1 MDRPE
6 AQPRFLGALI
16 LLPLALL
23 AGLGIFS
30 LRQDRALAE
39 IEAKDRCQ
47 DIAANYARAIAAA
60 LQNPAP
66 APFSEITIDTNGRL
80 VAIGG
85 SSSRAVMTENASVH
99 PLAEDALTDEQL
111 QTWRAA
117 CSAEYNKKGDAP
129 ALLRKFIKLSPPSV
143 FLTNARYDLAL
154 EDAEGNDPEAEE
166 LFAEIGK
173 DRGPTTEAGVPL
185 FLLAEYQLW
194 KLGGREKP
202 SSESLC
208 SNAVEYPTLIS
219 PMLLTSVESSHGK
232 WRDLWQRDEAAR
244 EFYRSVKPSLVGEV
258 MNRGALWTHWDGT
271 DWLITLERKKNS
283 SPPQFSIAAL
293 PDSQVATAVK
303 GVEPTEQH
311 SAPYANVGIEI
322 AGQEL
327 LETNRAW
334 PLLAR
339 ADATLASG
347 AKITVSEYLARPD
360 LLFARARV
368 RAEWFA
374 ALIVI
379 STAVALVGFV
389 SAHRGFHQQRRL
401 GEMKS
406 NFVSSVSHELRAP
419 IASIRL
425 LAENLE
431 RGKIAEPAKQ
441 KEYFGLMAQES
452 RRLAMM
458 IENVL
463 DFSRIERGAKQYEF
477 DAIDLGALLD
487 NTLQL
492 MRHWAEERQVRLV
505 LKKDCETIAT
515 PFSCDPLA
523 LQQALINLVDNAV
536 KHSPSGGKVT
546 IGLECTDGGI
556 ALWVEDNGTGIPSEE
571 HEKIFERFYRRGS
584 ELRRETQGI
593 GIGLS
598 IVKHIVDA
606 HGGRVMVRSAP
617 GQGSRFTMELPRR

>member
-1 MDRPE
+1 
-6 AQPRFLGALI
+6 
-16 LLPLALL
+16 
-23 AGLGIFS
+23 
-30 LRQDRALAE
+30 
-39 IEAKDRCQ
+39 
-47 DIAANYARAIAAA
+47 
-60 LQNPAP
+60 
-66 APFSEITIDTNGRL
+66 
-80 VAIGG
+80 
-85 SSSRAVMTENASVH
+85 
-99 PLAEDALTDEQL
+99 
-111 QTWRAA
+111 
-117 CSAEYNKKGDAP
+117 
-129 ALLRKFIKLSPPSV
+129 
-143 FLTNARYDLAL
+143 
-154 EDAEGNDPEAEE
+154 
-166 LFAEIGK
+166 
-173 DRGPTTEAGVPL
+173 
-185 FLLAEYQLW
+185 
-194 KLGGREKP
+194 
-202 SSESLC
+202 
-208 SNAVEYPTLIS
+208 
-219 PMLLTSVESSHGK
+219 
-232 WRDLWQRDEAAR
+232 
-244 EFYRSVKPSLVGEV
+244 
-258 MNRGALWTHWDGT
+258 
-271 DWLITLERKKNS
+271 
-283 SPPQFSIAAL
+283 
-293 PDSQVATAVK
+293 
-303 GVEPTEQH
+303 
-311 SAPYANVGIEI
+311 
-322 AGQEL
+322 
-327 LETNRAW
+327 
-334 PLLAR
+334 
-339 ADATLASG
+339 
-347 AKITVSEYLARPD
+347 
-360 LLFARARV
+360 
-368 RAEWFA
+368 
-374 ALIVI
+374 
-379 STAVALVGFV
+379 
-389 SAHRGFHQQRRL
+389 
-401 GEMKS
+401 MKS

-505 LKKDCETIAT
+505 LKKYCETIAT